1 MVLTRRL
8 NVERRRWLGLTVL
21 VLTASALI
29 PAALALA
36 CNPQA
41 YLTIDKAQYAPGDS
55 VRVSGSFFKGDR
67 NITLSIDRTGQS
79 ATVKTT
85 ANGAFQATFALPS
98 GAATGGY
105 SVQAIGFEPD
115 TGDVTPG
122 LPARGSFSVA
132 AAQAAPAQAAPAPST
147 GGGNGQ
153 SAPQA
158 SQPAAQAGQPAA
170 SQAAQSPASP
180 AAKPA
185 QRPATGQPSP
195 GYREPSVI
203 NEPDVQ
209 SSGTPRSTPSRGTA
223 TKGSQQRT
231 TSRGAVPRS
240 DTAIANGR
248 PVFGGSVAPAVN
260 ASASVPAPATAATDR
275 ATGAARSSRAAAAG
289 KSASPGVTPGAAEQT
304 AADDVWSAV
313 SSDRSPSVMP
323 IAGDGVAVSS
333 PSAGSQ
339 LAVGLLLLGAGV
351 ALVGGLAVAA
361 TRRRV
366 RVR

>member
-1 MVLTRRL
+1 MVWARQL
-8 NVERRRWLGLTVL
+8 NLERRRWLGLGAL
-21 VLTASALI
+21 VLTALAVI

-41 YLTIDKAQYAPGDS
+41 YLTIGKSQYAPGDS
-55 VRVSGSFFKGDR
+55 VRVAGSFFKGDR
-67 NITLSIDRTGQS
+67 NITVSIDRTGQS

-132 AAQAAPAQAAPAPST
+132 SAQAAPAPST
-147 GGGNGQ
+147 AGGNGQ

-170 SQAAQSPASP
+170 SQGAPSE

-185 QRPATGQPSP
+185 QRPATGRPSS

-209 SSGTPRSTPSRGTA
+209 SSGTPRSTTSRGTP
-223 TKGSQQRT
+223 TTRSERT
-231 TSRGAVPRS
+231 TSRGTAPRS
-240 DTAIANGR
+240 DSATANGR
-248 PVFGGSVAPAVN
+248 AVFGGSVAPTVSAPAV
-260 ASASVPAPATAATDR
+260 APAPATTATTTER
-275 ATGAARSSRAAAAG
+275 PTSPARPSRADG
-289 KSASPGVTPGAAEQT
+289 RRDASGSPRVASQGAAEQT

-313 SSDRSPSVMP
+313 SSERSPSVMP

-333 PSAGSQ
+333 RSAGSQ
-339 LAVGLLLLGAGV
+339 LAIGLLLLGAGV
-351 ALVGGLAVAA
+351 ALVGGVAVAT

>member
-55 VRVSGSFFKGDR
+55 VRVSGSFFKADR
-67 NITLSIDRTGQS
+67 NITLSVDRTGQS

-132 AAQAAPAQAAPAPST
+132 AAQAAPAPST
-147 GGGNGQ
+147 AGGNGQ

-170 SQAAQSPASP
+170 SQAAQPPAP
-180 AAKPA
+180 QAAKPA

-195 GYREPSVI
+195 GYREPSVF

-209 SSGTPRSTPSRGTA
+209 SSGTPRSTTSRDTS
-223 TKGSQQRT
+223 TTRSQRT
-231 TSRGAVPRS
+231 TSRGTAPQS

-248 PVFGGSVAPAVN
+248 PVFGGSVAPAVS
-260 ASASVPAPATAATDR
+260 ASAFAPAPATAATDR
-275 ATGAARSSRAAAAG
+275 AATDRATSAARPSRAAAPG
-289 KSASPGVTPGAAEQT
+289 KPASPGVTPGAAEQT

-339 LAVGLLLLGAGV
+339 LAVGLLLVGAGV